1 MKKLNMVKIDMKS
14 ILRHLIIFLSLSS
27 IILGQS
33 RVITIDSA
41 IQTALKNNREI
52 QVSKLEIEKANAAV
66 SEAFGYALPTV
77 DVTAGFTRF
86 LKLPKISFP
95 DFGAITKNSTYDVLF
110 DENVI
115 PRDNSKKLKVSSIL
129 QSFSL
134 KNNYEVKA
142 QVTQILFNSAV
153 FRGIGASE
161 IFLNLAKENF
171 KNTISKTVLDVKKTF
186 YGAMLAKDLLEI
198 AKTRFINARDHLKNI
213 KALKNQGLVSE
224 FNQMQAEVQVEN
236 IRPQIIQLE
245 NIFKDAKNGLKML
258 LNINQEEEIKLK
270 GKMKYAGEIFAP
282 ETELISEAISSN
294 LDLSSLKIK
303 NQLDDEYSAIDRG
316 SYWPTISAFGN
327 YSFAG
332 SANDFK
338 FQNYQSSTVGLNFS
352 MNLFQ
357 GGRTKNKVQ
366 QDQIVS
372 MQTKEQI
379 KSLTD
384 LTISSVK
391 STLNDLKRVQS
402 QIEAM
407 KSNIK
412 LAERAYQIAEDRYK
426 EGAGSELEVKDANVA
441 LSQAKV
447 NYTNSVHD
455 YVIAK
460 AELEN
465 LIGRLNKKYYKNY
478 SDYLN
483 K

>member
-1 MKKLNMVKIDMKS
+1 MKTLKILTIVLLS
-14 ILRHLIIFLSLSS
+14 ISPLV
-27 IILGQS
+27 LGQS
-33 RVITIDSA
+33 KVISLDNA
-41 IQTALKNNREI
+41 VETALKNNREI
-52 QVSKLEIEKANAAV
+52 QIAKLDVDKADAAV

-86 LKLPKISFP
+86 LEIPKISFP
-95 DFGAITKNSTYDVLF
+95 DFAAITKNSTYDVLF

-115 PRDNSKKLKVSSIL
+115 PRDNSKKLKVNSIL
-129 QSFSL
+129 QAFSL

-171 KNTISKTVLDVKKTF
+171 KNIISKTVLNVKKTF
-186 YGAMLAKDLLEI
+186 YDALLAKDLLEI
-198 AKTRFINARDHLKNI
+198 AKSRFNNSRDHLKNI
-213 KALKNQGLVSE
+213 KALKSQGLVSE

-245 NIFKDAKNGLKML
+245 NVFKDAKNGLKML
-258 LNINQEEEIKLK
+258 LNINQEEKIKLK
-270 GKMKYAGEIFAP
+270 GEMEYTREIFAP
-282 ETELISEAISSN
+282 EEELINEAITSN

-303 NQLDDEYSAIDRG
+303 NQLDDEFSAIDR
-316 SYWPTISAFGN
+316 SNYWPTISAFGN
-327 YSFAG
+327 YSFSG

-352 MNLFQ
+352 INLFQ

-384 LTISSVK
+384 LTISQVK
-391 STLNDLKRVQS
+391 SKLNDLKRVQT
-402 QIEAM
+402 QIETM
-407 KSNIK
+407 KANID

-426 EGAGSELEVKDANVA
+426 EGTGNELEVKDANVA

-465 LIGRLNKKYYKNY
+465 LIGRVNKKFYKNY
-478 SDYLN
+478 SDYLS